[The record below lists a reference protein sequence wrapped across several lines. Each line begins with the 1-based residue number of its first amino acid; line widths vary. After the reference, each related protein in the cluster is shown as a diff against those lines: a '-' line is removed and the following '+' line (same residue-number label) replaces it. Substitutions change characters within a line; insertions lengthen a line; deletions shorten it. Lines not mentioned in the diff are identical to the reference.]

1 MAPTTCPDPP
11 PHYADVTPI
20 LERSCVVGCHSGEAG
35 GPWPLTDYD
44 HVAGWADA
52 IQADLLHCLMPPSD
66 AGIPIAAE
74 EIAEILTWIQCGAP
88 Q

>member
-20 LERSCVVGCHSGEAG
+20 LEHSCVVGCHSGEAG

-66 AGIPIAAE
+66 AGIPITAD
-74 EIAEILTWIQCGAP
+74 EIAAILTWIQCGAP